1 MAMFFTFAVEVSF
14 SYREEQPWR
23 DKELNSLLLRFMV
36 IFPSCNLLKLK
47 DRLLIAN
54 IELILDVDV
63 LTFKKQ
69 VLVMIIMN
77 LALNKK
83 KHKSLLSLIV

>member
-1 MAMFFTFAVEVSF
+1 MFFKFAVEVSF
-14 SYREEQPWR
+14 GFREEQPWR